1 MATIG
6 SDMAEILSR
15 RDELGTLSQTD
26 DTDWI
31 AKGLYQRMAKEPGPM
46 ERGSDAE
53 AWEDDDIVS
62 SGDDGPSDA
71 SATRGDIDAAVDD
84 PFADAG
90 PLEASAAA
98 EAGLDDDDVVERFRP
113 AMTTD
118 PRRARIVIARKL
130 PGRRLDKY
138 LHGRFRHISRSMIQ
152 RQIKRGEITVNG
164 KPTKNSYEMEAGDVI
179 DMAFPAPEPYEV
191 TPENIPLDIVFEDE
205 FIIAINKPAGMIVH
219 PARREQ
225 RGTVANALAYYSSS
239 LAKTDDPF
247 RPGIVH
253 RLDKNTTGIMIVA
266 KTDEAHW
273 RLSLQFER
281 RETEKV
287 YVAIVHGAPEF
298 DEDVIDVPIGQHPT
312 VHDRYIATGFAER
325 MGGKFEKKLFKEAVT
340 RYRVLE
346 RFAGFSLV
354 ELYPKTGRTH
364 QLRIHMSHI
373 RHPIVGD
380 PFYGGRNISL
390 RHATGRPTDSDEL
403 RWKRQLLHAHRLK
416 VTHPITNKPL
426 EVVAPLAS
434 DMRELLEALRQYAR
448 PSQPNFKTRKR

>member
-1 MATIG
+1 M
-6 SDMAEILSR
+6 DMAENEI
-15 RDELGTLSQTD
+15 
-26 DTDWI
+26 
-31 AKGLYQRMAKEPGPM
+31 
-46 ERGSDAE
+46 
-53 AWEDDDIVS
+53 
-62 SGDDGPSDA
+62 
-71 SATRGDIDAAVDD
+71 
-84 PFADAG
+84 
-90 PLEASAAA
+90 PLEADGDEDAWDETESPDPVSAV
-98 EAGLDDDDVVERFRP
+98 EAGLDDEDVVERFRP
-113 AMTTD
+113 ATD
-118 PRRARIVIARKL
+118 TEPRRARIVIARKL

-138 LHGRFRHISRSMIQ
+138 LHGRFRRISRSVIQ

-164 KPTKNSYEMEAGDVI
+164 KPTKNSYEMEAGDVVE
-179 DMAFPAPEPYEV
+179 MSFPAPEPYEV
-191 TPENIPLDIVFEDE
+191 TPENIPLDIVYEDDYV
-205 FIIAINKPAGMIVH
+205 IAVNKPLGMIVH

-273 RLSLQFER
+273 RLALQFER

-287 YVAIVHGAPEF
+287 YQAIVHGSPEF
-298 DEDVIDVPIGQHPT
+298 DENVIDVPIGQHPT

-340 RYRVLE
+340 RYKVLE
-346 RFAGFSLV
+346 RYAGFSYV

-373 RHPIVGD
+373 RHAIVGD

-390 RHATGRPTDSDEL
+390 RHVTGLPSDSDEL
-403 RWKRQLLHAHRLK
+403 RWKRQMLHAHRLK
-416 VTHPITNKPL
+416 VTHPIHGTPL
-426 EVVAPLAS
+426 ELVAPLPP
-434 DMRELLEALRQYAR
+434 DMQELLEALRTFAK
-448 PSQPNFKTRKR
+448 PSSPNFKARRR